1 MNFVI
6 LTLRHKLEI
15 LLTAILLT
23 ATGIAI
29 SIQVLTE
36 LGKIHSMEERF
47 ILREVI
53 VDNIL
58 AVVILSVEI
67 AMILSHDVSSNTVN
81 LAFLLLKILGLFIV
95 LLLIAVHNSMNI
107 SSRREALAFV
117 GRYRG
122 NYNSQFH

>member
-1 MNFVI
+1 VNFVI

-81 LAFLLLKILGLFIV
+81 LAFLLLKILGLFTV
-95 LLLIAVHNSMNI
+95 LLLIAVYNSMNI
-107 SSRREALAFV
+107 SSRR
-117 GRYRG
+117 
-122 NYNSQFH
+122 